1 MANPGSPYGQYPGS
15 DPTRPQQ
22 PGWAPPPGPSPYQ
35 PQQPAW
41 GYQPPPEPPRRGN
54 TALII
59 SLAAGGLVILIAVVV
74 LAIVLTSKKDSTTAA
89 SSGSATPPPSS
100 PASSASPSP
109 ADSPAAGSRSL
120 SVPTSVSG
128 YTLSTGSVSD
138 RLLTSMR
145 ESMIKAQPADA
156 DAFAKAKL
164 GLYTKGDQKLIY
176 LGVQG
181 SDSPA
186 FAGELASKTSS
197 DEVDSLFIG
206 ANVSNAT
213 DFPAGPLGGT
223 MRCGKGSS
231 NGTAM
236 VMCGWADSS
245 VVGMLLGVGMTSTSD
260 LADVALAFRTAAEH

>member
-1 MANPGSPYGQYPGS
+1 MANPGPPYGQYPGS

-35 PQQPAW
+35 PQQPTW
-41 GYQPPPEPPRRGN
+41 GYQAPEPPKRSN
-54 TALII
+54 TPLII
-59 SLAAGGLVILIAVVV
+59 ALAAGGIVLLIAVIVVAVV
-74 LAIVLTSKKDSTTAA
+74 LTDSKSSTTASSSSPVA
-89 SSGSATPPPSS
+89 PNSPSPSGSSSPTDSPSS
-100 PASSASPSP
+100 PSSS
-109 ADSPAAGSRSL
+109 SRTL
-120 SVPTSVSG
+120 TVPDGISG
-128 YTLSTGSVSD
+128 FTRSTGSVSD

-145 ESMIKAQPADA
+145 ESMIKSQPADA
-156 DAFAKAKL
+156 DAFAKARL

-186 FAGELASKTSS
+186 FASELASKSSS

-206 ANVSNAT
+206 ANVTNAT

-223 MRCGKGSS
+223 LRCGKGTS
-231 NGTAM
+231 NGTPM

-245 VVGMLLGVGMTSTSD
+245 VVGMLLGVNMTSTSD
-260 LADVALAFRTAAEH
+260 LAGITLAFRTAAEH